1 MGANEASFIRRGP
14 HIPQVPVPKQQIE
27 IRDGNGPAFLPLLL
41 IKGSNRLGDMTRFY
55 FHVRDK
61 SDDISRDTEGQDLP
75 DLAAARR
82 EAINTSREM
91 LGERLLHGGSLN
103 NRRIEISDDTGDV
116 LAVVDVRDTLFQDDQ
131 LRSFSD
137 DVTQSAPTAALNSK
151 GVKPPAR

>member
-1 MGANEASFIRRGP
+1 MPLFFIR
-14 HIPQVPVPKQQIE
+14 
-27 IRDGNGPAFLPLLL
+27 
-41 IKGSNRLGDMTRFY
+41 GDKRFGAMTQFF

-61 SDDISRDTEGQDLP
+61 AGDISRDTEGQDLP
-75 DLAAARR
+75 NLTAARH
-82 EAINTSREM
+82 EAINASREM

-103 NRRIEISDDTGDV
+103 NRRIEICDEKDEV
-116 LAVVDVRDTLFQDDQ
+116 LAVVDASDTLFQEGQ